1 LLKELIR
8 LGYLLGHNLV
18 FIGVAKR
25 TLEHNTTEIII
36 ASETTK
42 QYLLHTPI
50 FISGEKVMIQ
60 ILASEPSANP
70 VGPKALTTTILVRG
84 LPIEFSQTQ
93 ITVAI
98 HHLLG
103 AKNVVIVTFNR
114 AEDDPLGRHDGM
126 ASIRCINAA
135 VYTHWCDRHDV
146 PLLGKQVDFTP
157 HAKSFFGSSLPALV
171 ARNQL
176 DSRPTWQI
184 IEEAIM
190 ALKNENP
197 TTPNMLDMEKTIRNA
212 KGRIK
217 DHIDAISSTI
227 NSHTMKKA
235 TEVQAVQQYQ
245 HTYLLQQ
252 LQVLSTISK
261 EYSNHMSGIS
271 TALLQGPFR
280 SPTTRPPGL
289 QNLTD
294 VDD

>member
-1 LLKELIR
+1 
-8 LGYLLGHNLV
+8 
-18 FIGVAKR
+18 
-25 TLEHNTTEIII
+25 
-36 ASETTK
+36 
-42 QYLLHTPI
+42 
-50 FISGEKVMIQ
+50 
-60 ILASEPSANP
+60 
-70 VGPKALTTTILVRG
+70 
-84 LPIEFSQTQ
+84 
-93 ITVAI
+93 
-98 HHLLG
+98 
-103 AKNVVIVTFNR
+103 
-114 AEDDPLGRHDGM
+114 
-126 ASIRCINAA
+126 
-135 VYTHWCDRHDV
+135 
-146 PLLGKQVDFTP
+146 VDFTP

-235 TEVQAVQQYQ
+235 TEVQAVQQDQ